1 MLLLDGGNAAH
12 LGGELGEALLLG
24 GLGKTGVHIRPLVVF
39 ALGGELEVLSCGA
52 DLAAVHSLVPEL
64 GMLLLVCGSFGEEG
78 GDLLIA
84 VLLGLRGVEFV
95 FHAGLGFAGERCLKI
110 LERLAVLEFHVLPP
124 VTFHYP

>member
-1 MLLLDGGNAAH
+1 MLLLNGGHAAH
-12 LGGELGEALLLG
+12 LGRYLLKALFLG
-24 GLGKTGVHIRPLVVF
+24 GLGEAGIHVRPLVVL
-39 ALGGELEVLSCGA
+39 ALGSHFEILSGGA
-52 DLAAVHSLVPEL
+52 DLAAVHGLIPEL
-64 GMLLLVCGSFGEEG
+64 GVLLLVCGGLGEEG

-95 FHAGLGFAGERCLKI
+95 FHAGLGFAGECCLKI